1 MQERR
6 KFKRLR
12 YGVQVEISYYRKK
25 PGDTDIIRKLK
36 TKDISAGGIRVVLK
50 DELEKGSLVSLR
62 LIMPGT
68 GKDLTCFAQVA
79 WVAAETAEGFET
91 GFAFMDISNKEMTAI
106 QGFIETELEKGIE

>member
-1 MQERR
+1 MEDRR

-50 DELEKGSLVSLR
+50 DELEKGSLVSVR
-62 LIMPGT
+62 LVMPDT
-68 GKDLTCFAQVA
+68 DKELTCFAQVA
-79 WVAAETAEGFET
+79 WVADQSAEGFET
-91 GFAFMDISNKEMTAI
+91 GFAYIDISNKEMTSI
-106 QGFIETELEKGIE
+106 QEFIDAELEKGIE

>member
-1 MQERR
+1 VQERR

-36 TKDISAGGIRVVLK
+36 TKDISAGGIRVALK
-50 DELEKGSLVSLR
+50 DKLEQGSLVSMR
-62 LIMPGT
+62 LTMPDSGSEIS
-68 GKDLTCFAQVA
+68 CFAQVA
-79 WVAAETAEGFET
+79 WVAATDRGEFET
-91 GFAFMDISNKEMTAI
+91 GFSFIDVSNQETTAI